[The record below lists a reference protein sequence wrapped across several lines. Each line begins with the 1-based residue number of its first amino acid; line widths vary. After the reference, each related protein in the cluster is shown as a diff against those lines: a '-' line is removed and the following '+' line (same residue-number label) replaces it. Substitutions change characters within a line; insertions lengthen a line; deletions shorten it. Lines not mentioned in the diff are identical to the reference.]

1 MKRVFKYRFSR
12 RTLLLSALYLAVLAL
27 IGAGLHRLYIGGYLS
42 AWFLS
47 LVGAL
52 VALMALSIPRK
63 IVVKPATVE
72 ILCLLDMTEI
82 PRIEIA
88 SAGRV
93 EPRQMRWVV
102 PLLGSYGFFGYYGYY
117 FDLKSFEKVIV
128 YASEWKNLVE
138 IVDIYEPARRTRRES
153 LRCGG
158 SRRKEPSAAC
168 ADDLVHDDSRYAA
181 VGIGYR

>member
-138 IVDIYEPARRTRRES
+138 IVDIYEQRYYVS
-153 LRCGG
+153 
-158 SRRKEPSAAC
+158 C
-168 ADDLVHDDSRYAA
+168 ADADELVTLLRPETADGSEAERSERSADDA
-181 VGIGYR
+181 

>member
-27 IGAGLHRLYIGGYLS
+27 IVAGLHRLYIGGYLS

-138 IVDIYEPARRTRRES
+138 IVDIYEQRYYVS
-153 LRCGG
+153 
-158 SRRKEPSAAC
+158 C
-168 ADDLVHDDSRYAA
+168 ADADELVALLRPETADESEAERPERSADDA
-181 VGIGYR
+181 

>member
-27 IGAGLHRLYIGGYLS
+27 IVAGLHRLYIGGYLS

-138 IVDIYEPARRTRRES
+138 IVDIYEQRYYVS
-153 LRCGG
+153 
-158 SRRKEPSAAC
+158 C
-168 ADDLVHDDSRYAA
+168 ADADELVALLRPETADGSEAERPDRSADDA
-181 VGIGYR
+181 

>member
-138 IVDIYEPARRTRRES
+138 IVDIYEQRYYVSCADADELVAL
-153 LRCGG
+153 LRPETAGG
-158 SRRKEPSAAC
+158 SEAERSERS
-168 ADDLVHDDSRYAA
+168 ADDA
-181 VGIGYR
+181 

>member
-52 VALMALSIPRK
+52 VVLMALSIPRK

-138 IVDIYEPARRTRRES
+138 IVDIYEQRYYVS
-153 LRCGG
+153 
-158 SRRKEPSAAC
+158 C
-168 ADDLVHDDSRYAA
+168 ADADELVALLRPETADGSEAERPERSADDA
-181 VGIGYR
+181 

>member
-1 MKRVFKYRFSR
+1 MKRVFPYRANR
-12 RTLLLSALYLAVLAL
+12 RTLYLSLLHIVVLAL
-27 IGAGLHRLYIGGYLS
+27 AGWGLRSLYVGGYLS

-63 IVVKPATVE
+63 IVVREATVE

-88 SAGRV
+88 SVQRIDR
-93 EPRQMRWVV
+93 RQMRWIV

-117 FDLKSFEKVIV
+117 FDLKNFEKVV
-128 YASEWKNLVE
+128 FYATEWRNLVE
-138 IVDIYEPARRTRRES
+138 IVDIYEQRYYVSCSRAEELVALLQPACE
-153 LRCGG
+153 
-158 SRRKEPSAAC
+158 
-168 ADDLVHDDSRYAA
+168 
-181 VGIGYR
+181 